1 MMTHDVSQ
9 PVTAQSAVFTAIFV
23 RALPLMTGVTGYRG
37 QFANARV
44 RAHAGLLPNTR
55 HNPSFRH
62 CERTAARIVLPA
74 AVRIAP
80 RRAADMV
87 GCPPP
92 SPRVA
97 APSGGTT
104 RARVVLAVFSPC
116 IPAPYRAFRPIH
128 DWPGLAVPALVRL
141 SGPRLRNTACTG
153 PAGAGPAMA
162 ATPAQ
167 AKPATLF
174 PTER

>member
-9 PVTAQSAVFTAIFV
+9 PVTAQAAVFTAIFV
-23 RALPLMTGVTGYRG
+23 RALPLMTGVTGYWG

-44 RAHAGLLPNTR
+44 RAHAGLLPNAR

-62 CERTAARIVLPA
+62 CERTAAHIVLPA

-80 RRAADMV
+80 RRLAGRA
-87 GCPPP
+87 GRIPLP
-92 SPRVA
+92 VA

-104 RARVVLAVFSPC
+104 RARVVLAVFPPC
-116 IPAPYRAFRPIH
+116 IPAPYRGFRPIH
-128 DWPGLAVPALVRL
+128 EWPGLAVPALVRL